1 MFIQD
6 LKFERIFA
14 KIISLF
20 FDIGKVVYEGRTS
33 STLLMY
39 LFLSTSALSV
49 PNQFRVYPYLQNP
62 TQTSIE
68 IIWFSEKNQKGNL
81 EIQVDGKHR
90 YIQSEP
96 YLATTLSYFETEL
109 EKYSNDIVNTAPPY
123 LHRVTITNLKPN
135 SKYKYVVSQNDQI
148 FESHFSTSKTE
159 EDSVRFIV
167 YSDSETEPESAMK
180 KADWPGTKEES
191 LRKYLVDQSTGYREN
206 INIMSSRK
214 PDFILI
220 SGDLVESGNEQR
232 DWDEFWRNNAGEF
245 NTIASR
251 IPIFPAIGNHE
262 NYPGPDGGSSEY
274 IEPYVTDA
282 ISRYKTYFYVP
293 ENNSSKKEYAK
304 RYYRIDY
311 GPVTII
317 TLDSSDGNLHKTK
330 YDTNWRL
337 DSYSAPDFNPG
348 SIQYKWLEEQLRDSR
363 KKSQFTF
370 VQFHHTP
377 YSVGPHGL
385 KPGDKN
391 GEDTQSGVPLRILTP
406 LFVKYGVA
414 AVFAGH
420 DEMYERS
427 VVEGIHFYDVG
438 IGGDGLRGPLS
449 SYSNASAN
457 RNPYQSFLA
466 HKDAAELWQ
475 NNRLQSGGKH
485 YGHIEVNVH
494 KNKQNI
500 WTAKL
505 VPVISFPVM
514 QDNSISWERRTYDD
528 TVVLTSN
535 RKLES

>member
-1 MFIQD
+1 MFIQGR
-6 LKFERIFA
+6 KFERIFE
-14 KIISLF
+14 KIIRRVL
-20 FDIGKVVYEGRTS
+20 DIGKVVCEGRTS
-33 STLLMY
+33 STLLMC
-39 LFLSTSALSV
+39 LLLSSHALGV

-68 IIWFSEKNQKGNL
+68 IIWFSEKNQKGKL

-96 YLATTLSYFETEL
+96 YLASTLSYFETEL
-109 EKYSNDIVNTAPPY
+109 EKYSNDIVNTEPPY
-123 LHRVTITNLKPN
+123 LHRVIVTDLKPN
-135 SKYKYVVSQNDQI
+135 SKYTYIVSQNEQI

-159 EDSVRFIV
+159 EEGIRFIV
-167 YSDSETEPESAMK
+167 YSDSETEPESVK
-180 KADWPGTKEES
+180 KRANWPGTEKEP

-232 DWDEFWRNNAGEF
+232 DWDEFWRHNAGEF
-245 NTIASR
+245 NDIASR

-274 IEPYVTDA
+274 IEPYVTAA
-282 ISRYKTYFYVP
+282 ISRYKTYFYMP
-293 ENNSSKKEYAK
+293 ENNSSNKEHEK

-317 TLDSSDGNLHKTK
+317 TLDSSDGDLHKTK

-337 DSYSAPDFNPG
+337 DSNSAPDFNPG
-348 SIQYKWLEEQLRDSR
+348 SEQYKWLEQQLRDSR
-363 KKSQFTF
+363 DTSQFTF
-370 VQFHHTP
+370 VQFHHSP

-385 KPGDKN
+385 PPGSQI
-391 GEDTQSGVPLRILTP
+391 GEGVQSGVPLRVLTP
-406 LFVKYGVA
+406 LFVKYGVS

-427 VVEGIHFYDVG
+427 FVDGIHFYDVG
-438 IGGDGLRGPLS
+438 IGGDGLRAPFAS
-449 SYSNASAN
+449 SSTEDNVTHS
-457 RNPYQSFLA
+457 NPYQSFLA
-466 HKDAAELWQ
+466 HTDAPEVWS
-475 NNRLQSGGKH
+475 NNKLQSGGKH
-485 YGHIEVNVH
+485 YGHIEVNIY
-494 KNKQNI
+494 KDKQNR
-500 WTAKL
+500 WTANL

-514 QDNSISWERRTYDD
+514 QENAISWERRTYND
-528 TVVLTSN
+528 TVVLQSN
-535 RKLES
+535 R